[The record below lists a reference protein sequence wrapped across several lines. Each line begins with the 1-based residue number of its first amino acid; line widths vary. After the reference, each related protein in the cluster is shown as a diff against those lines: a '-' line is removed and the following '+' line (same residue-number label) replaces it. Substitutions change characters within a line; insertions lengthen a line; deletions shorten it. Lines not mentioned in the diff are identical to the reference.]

1 MRRVI
6 ESTLLSLDGIF
17 SDLWPSQPGSYA
29 AAINAIPK
37 YVFSST
43 LTDMDWNN
51 TTIVRGEIAAE
62 VKPLKEQDGKDL
74 LLAVRGALG
83 AELLEHGL
91 LDELQFAIR
100 PVFVGEGDTRHGQGA
115 TATLVLT
122 GTQTLGTG
130 VVVTSGRPEP

>member
-1 MRRVI
+1 MLMGRRTY
-6 ESTLLSLDGIF
+6 EIF
-17 SDLWPSQPGSYA
+17 SGLWPSQPGSYA
-29 AAINAIPK
+29 GAINAIPK

-43 LTDMDWNN
+43 LTDTNWNN
-51 TTIVRGEIAAE
+51 ATIVRGEIATE
-62 VKPLKEQDGKDL
+62 VKQLKEQDGNDL
-74 LLAVRGALG
+74 VLYGHGPLG

-91 LDELQFAIR
+91 LDDLQFAIR